1 MMLGRCCICERTVK
15 LINLKGFDAA
25 DGSTLWE
32 DGLAGMYCLQ
42 YGADQFFAIK
52 HDETITANKFGIWAQ
67 EGSFFE
73 IPIRIGGSLPAVY
86 AQTLT
91 VVTIDASDGTEA
103 DSSTL
108 ADWYTEPDQSTA
120 TFARMM
126 NARLAQGTVGEPF
139 TAGLSGGKMAFIG
152 RIEPSVIWD
161 DRTDNDATKSYR
173 LLPHTQ
179 SEGKVY
185 FLTKTNRQTIA
196 VDYNDTAAEIVTAF
210 EAVGDVVA
218 ATATGGPWP
227 LVGIDLT
234 VTWSAATGDIQGLKR
249 DSTVV
254 VGTPPATAS
263 RPVASTAFSVDPA
276 TGLLYNTCGHRLGKG
291 DNTAI
296 ANLMPQAG
304 PIGNID
310 LAPPRIGADLVVAA
324 NDNLVGLQSQQNQTI
339 ECWDASTAGVNN
351 WYRSWALFRNTPIV
365 GVTNM
370 AGLQCQNSVFSM
382 AVPRQ
387 SYNGTTYAG
396 ATVPTSA
403 ATPSH
408 WDNDRITTSTVGTER
423 MADHVARSG
432 NTAYRWCRTPRRL
445 TTGQTFWFEGI
456 EHSDASTDLNL
467 GVSRIFGVTSTRL
480 YAVSTGNNQTGSATP
495 VVASGVVTLTTGT
508 LAGSIATFRQLVFY
522 WPGAWCKPNTEFRFT
537 FYPGGGSSISTAWIA
552 WPSSEAG
559 VETALTNLFG
569 ENTEGAYN
577 NVNVWPT
584 GAPAALDNTDY
595 SLLQQNISIR
605 FAVRPQ
611 SDNPFGHVPSV
622 FINTQARIEVRYA
635 QTMTQGD
642 LTAFDA
648 ADGDVIWSRYYGDY
662 TDPVSSQV
670 RQIRPA
676 AAWYRGDYVWA
687 AGGPVDPE

>member
-15 LINLKGFDAA
+15 LVNLKGFDAA

-32 DGLAGMYCLQ
+32 YGLAGMYCLQ

-52 HDETITANKFGIWAQ
+52 HDATITANKFGIWAQ
-67 EGSFFE
+67 ETTFFE
-73 IPIRIGGSLPAVY
+73 IPVRIGGSLPAVY
-86 AQTLT
+86 AETLT

-108 ADWYTEPDQSTA
+108 EDWYTEPDQSTA

-152 RIEPSVIWD
+152 RIEPAVVWD

-185 FLTKTNRQTIA
+185 VLTKTNRQTIT

-210 EAVGDVVA
+210 QAVGDVVS

-254 VGTPPATAS
+254 VGTAPATAS

-276 TGLLYNTCGHRLGKG
+276 TGLLYNTCGHRLGRG
-291 DNTAI
+291 NNTAI

-304 PIGNID
+304 PSGNIE

-339 ECWDASTAGVNN
+339 ECWDASTAGVNG
-351 WYRSWALFRNTPIV
+351 WSRSWALFRNTPIV

-382 AVPRQ
+382 TVPRQ

-408 WDNDRITTSTVGTER
+408 WDNDRITTSTTGTER
-423 MADHVARSG
+423 LADHVARSG
-432 NTAYRWCRTPRRL
+432 DTAYRWCRTPRRL
-445 TTGQTFWFEGI
+445 STGQTFWFEGI
-456 EHSDASTDLNL
+456 EHSNASADLNL
-467 GVSRIFGVTSTRL
+467 GVSRLFGVTSTRL

-508 LAGSIATFRQLVFY
+508 LAGSLATFRQLVFY
-522 WPGAWCKPNTEFRFT
+522 WPGTWYKPNTEFRFT
-537 FYPGGGSSISTAWIA
+537 FYPGGGSSVATAWIA

-569 ENTEGAYN
+569 ENTEGVFN

-584 GAPAALDNTDY
+584 GAPSALDNTDY

-611 SDNPFGHVPSV
+611 NNNPFGHVPSV

-648 ADGDVIWSRYYGDY
+648 ADGDVVWSRYYGDY
-662 TDPVSSQV
+662 TDPISSQV